1 MRGLPSGS
9 RCHAGTN
16 AIKEKPLQ
24 VERAPGEASQN
35 PHTHQSDCQ
44 VQATV
49 WTTDMKVVYIRGT
62 YLKNN
67 DQPESRAMGC
77 RVARGRAKGLDR
89 HPRPHFQL
97 KIQSPAIRDHL

>member
-1 MRGLPSGS
+1 
-9 RCHAGTN
+9 
-16 AIKEKPLQ
+16 
-24 VERAPGEASQN
+24 
-35 PHTHQSDCQ
+35 
-44 VQATV
+44 
-49 WTTDMKVVYIRGT
+49 MKVVCIRGT
-62 YLKNN
+62 YLKNNDKNN